1 LVSHLSVIS
10 VTKHIAKNKVLRNCI
25 KAQELFILVPHLF
38 DKECQRRREFCDE
51 NKIDYKVPSFKS
63 SDYTPGLEMVNTHES
78 SSEDEEEVSESDNA
92 KAIAVSVQFF
102 EW

>member
-1 LVSHLSVIS
+1 M
-10 VTKHIAKNKVLRNCI
+10 
-25 KAQELFILVPHLF
+25 PHLF

-92 KAIAVSVQFF
+92 KAIAVRAQLNYWRRRALFRRSWKMMLGFNASTKNVLNGDAFR
-102 EW
+102 

>member
-1 LVSHLSVIS
+1 MP
-10 VTKHIAKNKVLRNCI
+10 N
-25 KAQELFILVPHLF
+25 LF

-78 SSEDEEEVSESDNA
+78 SSEDEEEVSGSDNA
-92 KAIAVSVQFF
+92 KAIAVSVQLLLWRRKDLFRKSWKMMLGF
-102 EW
+102 NASTKSVSNGDEFP